1 MLQLRAQ
8 HERVENL
15 VDDVVQGYHSGF
27 NKAIHNYSRI
37 LDLFST
43 AQTEVDYTICFLM
56 LAILEVEY
64 VTRTDATPARSCLL
78 LFPCSRA
85 LLQDDMFCKMVKLAL
100 QRPLSPNLSRC

>member
-1 MLQLRAQ
+1 MSTSCTYTCALVEKWAVRQHTRVKSIGHPSVFAVALQSLQLRAQ

-43 AQTEVDYTICFLM
+43 AQTEVCTANM
-56 LAILEVEY
+56 
-64 VTRTDATPARSCLL
+64 TDTNG
-78 LFPCSRA
+78 PCS
-85 LLQDDMFCKMVKLAL
+85 LQ
-100 QRPLSPNLSRC
+100 P